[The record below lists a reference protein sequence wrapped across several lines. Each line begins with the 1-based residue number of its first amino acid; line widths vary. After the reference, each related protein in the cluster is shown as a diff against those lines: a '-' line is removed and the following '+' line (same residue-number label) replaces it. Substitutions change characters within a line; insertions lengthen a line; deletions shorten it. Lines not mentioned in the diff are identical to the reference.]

1 MTKEQLS
8 QGISYIDDAI
18 ISAAYEKRG
27 KSRSFYVKVS
37 ALVASLLLVVGLSL
51 PLVNMLT
58 KGGIGGDADMNDSI
72 DHESSQDPDII
83 YGLGNTAEGV
93 SGKIEYISRK
103 VNEIT
108 LRYEKTR
115 AGYTHLYLDCL
126 IAVDGVEKTFCAT
139 SDAFYDFAADGYDGI
154 LLDKIKIYVNGE
166 LSNDGYL
173 PTEIGEYD
181 ITLDLTELCAIY
193 GIELDDKL
201 LISGFGYFK
210 IK

>member
-1 MTKEQLS
+1 MTKEELS

-58 KGGIGGDADMNDSI
+58 KGGIGGDAGMNDSM
-72 DHESSQDPDII
+72 DHESSQEPDII
-83 YGLGNTAEGV
+83 YTPGNTAEGV

-126 IAVDGVEKTFCAT
+126 VDANGEEKRYCAT

-166 LSNDGYL
+166 LSDDGYL
-173 PTEIGEYD
+173 PTKIGEYD